1 MIKKFKEDKGLRK
14 DHAKK
19 IRIKI
24 QKIKELQLYQRFQ
37 KMLTMK
43 IKLRNK
49 QIKLRILQVTKRTIS
64 KLNRYQLIVF
74 RILTMDPI
82 DNK

>member
-1 MIKKFKEDKGLRK
+1 MIKKFKGDKGLRK

-43 IKLRNK
+43 IKLKNK
-49 QIKLRILQVTKRTIS
+49 LIKLRILQVTKRTIS
-64 KLNRYQLIVF
+64 KINRYQLIIF
-74 RILTMDPI
+74 RIITMDRI

>member
-1 MIKKFKEDKGLRK
+1 MIKKFKGDKELRK

-43 IKLRNK
+43 IKLKNK
-49 QIKLRILQVTKRTIS
+49 LIKLRIFQVTKRMIS
-64 KLNRYQLIVF
+64 KINRYQLIVF

>member
-43 IKLRNK
+43 IKLKNK
-49 QIKLRILQVTKRTIS
+49 LIKLRILEITKRTIS
-64 KLNRYQLIVF
+64 KINRY
-74 RILTMDPI
+74 
-82 DNK
+82 